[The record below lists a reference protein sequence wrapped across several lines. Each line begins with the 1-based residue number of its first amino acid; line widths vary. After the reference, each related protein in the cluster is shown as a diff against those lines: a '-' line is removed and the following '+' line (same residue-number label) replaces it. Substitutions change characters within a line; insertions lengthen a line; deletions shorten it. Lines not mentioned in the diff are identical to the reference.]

1 MVQDVGRL
9 CGERLDALAHGVAVD
24 GADPPVHYLVAALV
38 RGGDYLVE
46 VGAGDGERGALGA
59 QGVELVPARRVVRP
73 GAAVAVRADGIGSSS
88 ARRFES
94 LISCLLLQPIS
105 SAMSECVTSPLSCF
119 SPSSRSVFSLVAL
132 SIASPLVA

>member
-38 RGGDYLVE
+38 RGGDDLVE

-59 QGVELVPARRVVRP
+59 QGVEQRVDAHKAACVELKAVLLRPVAQRVGDFPAYCNEPVVHGRP
-73 GAAVAVRADGIGSSS
+73 FCCAVCGLWNGAHWCDF
-88 ARRFES
+88 ARSRLMTQWLARFG
-94 LISCLLLQPIS
+94 LL
-105 SAMSECVTSPLSCF
+105 F
-119 SPSSRSVFSLVAL
+119 
-132 SIASPLVA
+132 